1 MEFKLQTDI
10 GRYKRLVEVL
20 GTAKDTVTLRAQIS
34 VLKDEITQTSKQMK
48 EQLAECNK
56 QTLDPREQAK
66 LQKSVKSYTRDLE
79 TFQRAL
85 KVCAEKEMATRPKDA
100 QVGYDPDG
108 GGPLSSESEPLL
120 QQQQQQQIDRLQ
132 NESEYNAAIIDER
145 DQEIQGL
152 VRDIGELNEMFQDVA
167 VMVTDQGV
175 MLDTVEANAITTQ
188 DRVQAGTEELV
199 LAEKSQ
205 RAATAKK
212 CCLVVCAG
220 VVLGVIIAVLIF
232 S

>member
-1 MEFKLQTDI
+1 
-10 GRYKRLVEVL
+10 
-20 GTAKDTVTLRAQIS
+20 
-34 VLKDEITQTSKQMK
+34 MK
-48 EQLAECNK
+48 EQLSECSK
-56 QTLDPREQAK
+56 QQLDPSEQLK

-79 TFQRAL
+79 TFQRVL
-85 KVCAEKEMATRPKDA
+85 KQCAEKEMASRPKETTT
-100 QVGYDPDG
+100 GYDPDG

-120 QQQQQQQIDRLQ
+120 QRQQQQEIDRLQ

-175 MLDTVEANAITTQ
+175 MLDTVEANAISTQ
-188 DRVQAGTEELV
+188 DRVQAGTDELV
-199 LAEKSQ
+199 IAERNQ
-205 RAATAKK
+205 QAATRKK

-220 VVLGVIIAVLIF
+220 VVFGVILSALIF
-232 S
+232 SL

>member
-10 GRYKRLVEVL
+10 GRYKRLVDVL
-20 GTAKDTVTLRAQIS
+20 GTSKDTVTLRAQIS

-56 QTLDPREQAK
+56 QTLDPSEQAK

-79 TFQRAL
+79 TFQRVL
-85 KVCAEKEMATRPKDA
+85 KLCAEKELASRPKDA

-120 QQQQQQQIDRLQ
+120 QQQQQQIDRLQ

-220 VVLGVIIAVLIF
+220 VVFGVIFAVLIF

>member
-1 MEFKLQTDI
+1 LEFKLQTDI
-10 GRYKRLVEVL
+10 GRYKRLVDVL
-20 GTAKDTVTLRAQIS
+20 GTSKDTVTLRAQIS

-56 QTLDPREQAK
+56 QTLDPSEQAK

-79 TFQRAL
+79 TFQRVL
-85 KVCAEKEMATRPKDA
+85 KLCAEKELASRPKDA

-120 QQQQQQQIDRLQ
+120 QQQQQQIDRLQ

-175 MLDTVEANAITTQ
+175 MLDTVEANAIPTQ

-220 VVLGVIIAVLIF
+220 VVFGVIFAVLIF